1 MKDEEKNSGNEL
13 RISESHVRTAVA
25 LLLLVIGFLCVVS
38 YHWGKK
44 KAYEEF
50 VDTLRS
56 DSLGDKVSAALCSV
70 YGSHTID
77 DSDTHDESEMLAE
90 PAAESSLTQEG
101 AGLALQEPA
110 AQQEQEDVQ
119 RYQAELA
126 GFGSAEAA
134 RRYVHT
140 LGQRGIQAH
149 VVERASK
156 TARGVHHTWYQVVTS
171 SMAHDELQNIVSR
184 IKARDRLKNVT
195 IVESKEK

>member
-1 MKDEEKNSGNEL
+1 MNDEEKNSGNEL

-25 LLLLVIGFLCVVS
+25 LLLLVVGFLCVVS

-70 YGSHTID
+70 YDSPVTD
-77 DSDTHDESEMLAE
+77 DGDTHDESETAAE
-90 PAAESSLTQEG
+90 PTAQTSLTLEG
-101 AGLALQEPA
+101 EGVTLQAPA
-110 AQQEQEDVQ
+110 AQQEVTL

-134 RRYVHT
+134 RRYVHK

-149 VVERASK
+149 VVERASR
-156 TARGVHHTWYQVVTS
+156 TARGARHTWYQVVTS
-171 SMAHDELQNIVSR
+171 AMAHDELQNIVSR

-195 IVESKEK
+195 IVESK

>member
-1 MKDEEKNSGNEL
+1 MNEEEKNSGNEL

-25 LLLLVIGFLCVVS
+25 LLLLVVGFLCVVS

-70 YGSHTID
+70 YDSHATD
-77 DSDTHDESEMLAE
+77 ESDTHDESETSAE
-90 PAAESSLTQEG
+90 PAAEPSLTQEG
-101 AGLALQEPA
+101 EGATLQAPA
-110 AQQEQEDVQ
+110 AQQEATQ

-134 RRYVHT
+134 RRYVHK

-156 TARGVHHTWYQVVTS
+156 TARGVRHTWYQVVTS
-171 SMAHDELQNIVSR
+171 AMAHDELQNIVSR

-195 IVESKEK
+195 IVESK

>member
-1 MKDEEKNSGNEL
+1 MNDEEKNSGNEL

-25 LLLLVIGFLCVVS
+25 LLLLVVGFLCVVS

-70 YGSHTID
+70 YDSHTID
-77 DSDTHDESEMLAE
+77 DSDTHDESEMTAE

-101 AGLALQEPA
+101 DGSALQAPPA
-110 AQQEQEDVQ
+110 QQEDVQ

-156 TARGVHHTWYQVVTS
+156 TARGVRHTWYQVVTS